1 MKVSDCF
8 SVFSSL
14 PAFFALLIG
23 FGVTEAF
30 AIDQVK
36 LNDGQIIEGTVLT
49 DIPNRYLDI
58 RLINGQT
65 RRIQKSDVESVER
78 DLPSET
84 ADRAVLGNE
93 SRGFGS
99 VLIGGASNMSAG
111 NAQNMN
117 FNFGLKFGWNVTK
130 MDFAWLSLGLGY
142 DYVSNM
148 NANNQFPFN
157 PFQIPDHDIHF
168 DALLTRVGQSGFYF
182 GPSAGFAIFQN
193 SMNSMMGN
201 AMQSSVAFGGLAGYQ
216 VSLSKTL
223 VLGPDVRFEYIPD
236 RTLSLIRYGLQLG
249 MSF

>member
-1 MKVSDCF
+1 MKR
-8 SVFSSL
+8 SVRLFVL
-14 PAFFALLIG
+14 MALIAL
-23 FGVTEAF
+23 FGGDAF
-30 AIDQVK
+30 AIDVVK
-36 LNDGQIIEGTVLT
+36 LTDGQALEGTVLT

-65 RRIQKSDVESVER
+65 RRVQKSEVESVER

-99 VLIGGASNMSAG
+99 VLIGGASIMSSG
-111 NAQNMN
+111 NQNMN
-117 FNFGLKFGWNVTK
+117 FNFGLKFGWNLTK

-148 NANNQFPFN
+148 NANNQFLLN
-157 PFQIPDHDIHF
+157 NFQIPDHDIHF

-201 AMQSSVAFGGLAGYQ
+201 AMQSSLSFGALAGYH

-236 RTLSLIRYGLQLG
+236 RTMTLIRYGVQLG
-249 MSF
+249 MNF

>member
-1 MKVSDCF
+1 MKR
-8 SVFSSL
+8 SVRLFVL
-14 PAFFALLIG
+14 MALIAL
-23 FGVTEAF
+23 FGGDAF
-30 AIDQVK
+30 AIDVVK
-36 LNDGQIIEGTVLT
+36 LTDGQVLEGTVLT

-65 RRIQKSDVESVER
+65 RRVQKSEVESVER

-99 VLIGGASNMSAG
+99 VLIGGASNMSSG
-111 NAQNMN
+111 NQNMN
-117 FNFGLKFGWNVTK
+117 FNFGLKFGWNLTK

-142 DYVSNM
+142 DYVSTT
-148 NANNQFPFN
+148 NAVNTLFLNTL
-157 PFQIPDHDIHF
+157 QIPNHDIHF
-168 DALLTRVGQSGFYF
+168 DALLTRVGQSGLYF

-193 SMNSMMGN
+193 TVTNLTGNS
-201 AMQSSVAFGGLAGYQ
+201 MQSSIAFGGLAGYQ

-236 RTLSLIRYGLQLG
+236 RTMTLIRYGVQLG
-249 MSF
+249 MNF